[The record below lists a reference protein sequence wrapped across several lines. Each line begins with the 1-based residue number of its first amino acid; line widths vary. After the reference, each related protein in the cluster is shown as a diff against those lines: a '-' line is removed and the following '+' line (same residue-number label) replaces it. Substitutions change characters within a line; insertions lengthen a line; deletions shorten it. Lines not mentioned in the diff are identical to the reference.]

1 MTEHKSSI
9 LIVEDDQTIA
19 TLYSVS
25 LQNDGYA
32 VAVAENG
39 EQGLTLAR
47 AQRPGVI
54 LLDIIMPKM
63 DGFSML
69 KELKSDEAT
78 KGIPVVLLTN
88 LGQDEDKARGEELGA
103 SEYLVKTDYTPRQVS
118 EKIKIYL
125 TKI

>member
-19 TLYSVS
+19 TMYSVS